1 MRGPALPIVCC
12 LLSIHR
18 HLVWRA
24 AAPLASGPKPPQRG
38 WWRPRPALHCKTQTR
53 WSVRTCINA
62 LCCRAHHQAEWL
74 LFLDF
79 NGGGWW
85 WLAGAGCA
93 SCYNQQQLRQPAAS
107 SKRSAAAATPGK
119 SGRARATER
128 GKAATIGPTPAS
140 QLPAPCL
147 CRPVRTFD
155 LWALPGQ
162 SYATQPMI
170 GLEKEEGGWWRTQ

>member
-1 MRGPALPIVCC
+1 MRQRQRLVRETEVRGPALPIVCC

-119 SGRARATER
+119 SDRGGRARAR
-128 GKAATIGPTPAS
+128 VRAGQGSGNRADSRLAAACT
-140 QLPAPCL
+140 LPVPPRA
-147 CRPVRTFD
+147 D
-155 LWALPGQ
+155 
-162 SYATQPMI
+162 I
-170 GLEKEEGGWWRTQ
+170 

>member
-1 MRGPALPIVCC
+1 MPSAEHMIVR
-12 LLSIHR
+12 LSGYCFWI
-18 HLVWRA
+18 LMA
-24 AAPLASGPKPPQRG
+24 A
-38 WWRPRPALHCKTQTR
+38 
-53 WSVRTCINA
+53 
-62 LCCRAHHQAEWL
+62 
-74 LFLDF
+74 
-79 NGGGWW
+79 GGG

-128 GKAATIGPTPAS
+128 GKAATFGPTPAS

-162 SYATQPMI
+162 SHATQPMI
-170 GLEKEEGGWWRTQ
+170 GLEKEEGAQCGGHSSRQRLDGREARHGLLASQAAARGQGRAGRVL

>member
-1 MRGPALPIVCC
+1 MRGPALPIVAFFPFIAT
-12 LLSIHR
+12 LSGGR
-18 HLVWRA
+18 RVLWRA
-24 AAPLASGPKPPQRG
+24 SPSLRNEAGGGRS
-38 WWRPRPALHCKTQTR
+38 RPALHCETQTR

-119 SGRARATER
+119 SDRAGRARARVRAGQGSDNRADTR
-128 GKAATIGPTPAS
+128 LAAACT
-140 QLPAPCL
+140 LPVPPRA
-147 CRPVRTFD
+147 D
-155 LWALPGQ
+155 
-162 SYATQPMI
+162 I
-170 GLEKEEGGWWRTQ
+170 